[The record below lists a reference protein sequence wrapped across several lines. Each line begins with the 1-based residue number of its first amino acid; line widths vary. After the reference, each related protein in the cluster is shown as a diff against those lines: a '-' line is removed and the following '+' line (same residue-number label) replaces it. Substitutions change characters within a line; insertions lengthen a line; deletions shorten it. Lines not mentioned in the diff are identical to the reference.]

1 MMDFIQGGTR
11 CSVGPGC
18 TKSGAVYMAQ
28 RSIVEPVQL
37 QSCGG
42 SCAAQKQVFS
52 GSEAVPVEDLGLLI

>member
-1 MMDFIQGGTR
+1 
-11 CSVGPGC
+11 
-18 TKSGAVYMAQ
+18 MAQ